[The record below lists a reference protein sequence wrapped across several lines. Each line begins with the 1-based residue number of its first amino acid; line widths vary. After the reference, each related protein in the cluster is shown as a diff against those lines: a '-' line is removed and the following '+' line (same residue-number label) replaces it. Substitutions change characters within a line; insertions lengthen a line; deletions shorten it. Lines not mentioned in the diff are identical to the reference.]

1 MLMLLLMVFSN
12 QSKKKKKKGDLDNQ
26 MERNRFSFK
35 FVSKLNRCENVIVV
49 KGSSNV
55 K

>member
-12 QSKKKKKKGDLDNQ
+12 QSKKKKKGDLDNQ

-49 KGSSNV
+49 KGSSYV